1 MRTARI
7 TRGTKLMAAACA
19 ALMSVTALAACGGGS
34 GSSGAKANCT
44 PLVSNIT
51 TIKSGTLTVGV
62 IDQPPYSSYNNGSP
76 TGMDIDFIKQIADA
90 NCLNVEYQQASFANA
105 MQAIA
110 SGQID
115 TATGDINVTEKREQV
130 VDFPR
135 SIYLEG
141 VGYASKKGVDVKSID
156 DIDAKGI
163 KTIGI
168 GDGYGWLADMQKV
181 FGDKVKTYP
190 SSVEMKQDLEAGR
203 VDMIM
208 EAYGTAV
215 DEFKGNDNIA
225 VEYANK
231 NPDKRI
237 NSLVEP
243 PEVSYPYTKGN
254 TSLGQAFDKG
264 IEKIIKDGKVKPTL
278 KKYGLDEGLA
288 EIRDKQ
294 YVVPATD

>member
-1 MRTARI
+1 MRISRV
-7 TRGTKLMAAACA
+7 TKVMAAACA
-19 ALMSVTALAACGGGS
+19 ALMSVTALAACGGSAGS
-34 GSSGAKANCT
+34 TTSGAKDGCT

-62 IDQPPYSSYNNGSP
+62 IDQPPYSSYNGGNP
-76 TGMDIDFIKQIADA
+76 EGMDIDFIKEIAKA
-90 NCLNVEYQQASFANA
+90 NCLDVEWQQASFANA
-105 MQAIA
+105 MQAIS

-115 TATGDINVTEKREQV
+115 TATGDINVTEKRMQA
-130 VDFPR
+130 VDFPA

-141 VGYASKKGVDVKSID
+141 VGYASKKGVDVKTIA

-163 KTIGI
+163 KSIGI
-168 GDGYGWLADMQKV
+168 GDGYGWLEDMQKV

-215 DEFKGNDNIA
+215 DEFKNDKNIV

-254 TSLGQAFDKG
+254 TSLGDAMTKG
-264 IEKIIKDGKVKPTL
+264 IKQIIKDGKVKTTL

-288 EIRDKQ
+288 KIRDKQ
-294 YVVPATD
+294 YVVPMS

>member
-1 MRTARI
+1 
-7 TRGTKLMAAACA
+7 MAAACA
-19 ALMSVTALAACGGGS
+19 ALMSVSALAACGGGS
-34 GSSGAKANCT
+34 SASSSAKSDCT
-44 PLVSNIT
+44 PLVSNIS

-62 IDQPPYSSYNNGSP
+62 IDQPPYSSYNGGNP
-76 TGMDIDFIKQIADA
+76 EGMDIDFIKQIADA
-90 NCLNVEYQQASFANA
+90 NCLNVEWQQASFANA

-130 VDFPR
+130 VDFPH

-141 VGYASKKGVDVKSID
+141 VGYASKKGVDVKTVD

-163 KTIGI
+163 KSIGI
-168 GDGYGWLADMQKV
+168 GDGYAWLSDMQKV

-215 DEFKGNDNIA
+215 DEFKGNDNIV

-243 PEVSYPYTKGN
+243 PEVSYPYTKGDS
-254 TSLGQAFDKG
+254 SLGQAFDKG
-264 IEKIIKDGKVKPTL
+264 IEKIIKDDKVKPTL

-288 EIRDKQ
+288 AIRDKQ
-294 YVVPATD
+294 YVVPITK

>member
-1 MRTARI
+1 MRI
-7 TRGTKLMAAACA
+7 SRGTKLMAAACA
-19 ALMSVTALAACGGGS
+19 AVLSVSALAACGGGS
-34 GSSGAKANCT
+34 SSSSSAKEGCT
-44 PLVSNIT
+44 PLVDNIT

-62 IDQPPYSSYNNGSP
+62 IDQPPYSSYNGGNP
-76 TGMDIDFIKQIADA
+76 EGMDIDFVKEIADA
-90 NCLNVEYQQASFANA
+90 NCLNVEWQQASFANA

-115 TATGDINVTEKREQV
+115 IATGDINVTEAREEV
-130 VDFPR
+130 VDFPA

-141 VGYASKKGVDVKSID
+141 VGYASKKSVDIKSIA
-156 DIDAKGI
+156 DIESKGI

-215 DEFKGNDNIA
+215 EEFKGNDNIA

-231 NPDKRI
+231 TPDKRI

-254 TSLGQAFDKG
+254 TSLGDALTKG
-264 IEKIIKDGKVKPTL
+264 IQKIIKEGKVKTTL

-288 EIRDKQ
+288 EVRDTQ
-294 YVVPATD
+294 YVVPKS

>member
-1 MRTARI
+1 MRI
-7 TRGTKLMAAACA
+7 SRGIKLMAAACA
-19 ALMSVTALAACGGGS
+19 ALMSVSALAACGGGS
-34 GSSGAKANCT
+34 SASSSAKSDCT
-44 PLVSNIT
+44 PLVSNIS

-62 IDQPPYSSYNNGSP
+62 IDQPPYSSYNGGNP
-76 TGMDIDFIKQIADA
+76 EGMDIDFIKQIADA
-90 NCLNVEYQQASFANA
+90 NCLNVEWQQASFANA

-130 VDFPR
+130 VDFPH

-141 VGYASKKGVDVKSID
+141 VGYASKKGTDIKTVD
-156 DIDAKGI
+156 DIESKGI
-163 KTIGI
+163 KSIGI
-168 GDGYGWLADMQKV
+168 GDGYGWLEDMKTV

-215 DEFKGNDNIA
+215 DEFKGNDNIV

-254 TSLGQAFDKG
+254 SSLGQAFDKG
-264 IEKIIKDGKVKPTL
+264 IEKIIKDDKVKPTL

-288 EIRDKQ
+288 AIRDKQ
-294 YVVPATD
+294 YVVPITK

>member
-1 MRTARI
+1 MKI
-7 TRGTKLMAAACA
+7 SRGMKLMAAACA
-19 ALMSVTALAACGGGS
+19 ALMSVSALAACGS
-34 GSSGAKANCT
+34 GSSGSSSSAKSDCT
-44 PLVSNIT
+44 PLVSDIT

-62 IDQPPYSSYNNGSP
+62 IDQPPYSSYNGGNP
-76 TGMDIDFIKQIADA
+76 EGMDIDFIKQIADA
-90 NCLNVEYQQASFANA
+90 NCLNVEWQQASFANA

-115 TATGDINVTEKREQV
+115 TATGDINVTEKRAQV
-130 VDFPR
+130 VDFPK

-141 VGYASKKGVDVKSID
+141 VGYASKKDTDIKTLD

-168 GDGYGWLADMQKV
+168 GDGYGWLEDMKKV

-215 DEFKGNDNIA
+215 DEFKGNGDIV

-254 TSLGQAFDKG
+254 SSLGQAFDKG
-264 IEKIIKDGKVKPTL
+264 IEKIIKDDKVKPTL

-288 EIRDKQ
+288 DIRDTQ
-294 YVVPATD
+294 YVVPITK

>member
-1 MRTARI
+1 MRISR
-7 TRGTKLMAAACA
+7 TRKVMAAACA
-19 ALMSVTALAACGGGS
+19 ALMSVTALAACGS
-34 GSSGAKANCT
+34 SSSSSSGAKEGCT

-62 IDQPPYSSYNNGSP
+62 IDQPPYSSYNGGNP
-76 TGMDIDFIKQIADA
+76 EGMDIDFIKEIADA
-90 NCLNVEYQQASFANA
+90 NCLNVEWQQASFANA
-105 MQAIA
+105 MQAIS
-110 SGQID
+110 SGQVD
-115 TATGDINVTEKREQV
+115 TATGDINVTAKRMQA
-130 VDFPR
+130 VDFPA

-141 VGYASKKGVDVKSID
+141 VGYASKKGVDIKSID

-168 GDGYGWLADMQKV
+168 GDGYGWLEDMQKV

-215 DEFKGNDNIA
+215 DEFKGNDNIV

-254 TSLGQAFDKG
+254 TSLGDAMTKG
-264 IEKIIKDGKVKPTL
+264 IQKIIKDGKVKTTL

-288 EIRDKQ
+288 DIRSKQ
-294 YVVPATD
+294 YVVPMS

>member
-1 MRTARI
+1 MRI
-7 TRGTKLMAAACA
+7 SRGIKLMAAACA
-19 ALMSVTALAACGGGS
+19 ALMSVSALAACGGGS
-34 GSSGAKANCT
+34 SASSSAKSDCT
-44 PLVSNIT
+44 PLVSNIS

-62 IDQPPYSSYNNGSP
+62 IDQPPYSSYNGGNP
-76 TGMDIDFIKQIADA
+76 EGMDIDFIKQIADA
-90 NCLNVEYQQASFANA
+90 NCLNVEWQQASFANA

-115 TATGDINVTEKREQV
+115 TATGDINVTEKRAQV
-130 VDFPR
+130 VDFPH

-141 VGYASKKGVDVKSID
+141 VGYASKKGVDVKTVD

-163 KTIGI
+163 KSIGI
-168 GDGYGWLADMQKV
+168 GDGYAWLSDMQKV

-215 DEFKGNDNIA
+215 DEFKGNDNIV

-243 PEVSYPYTKGN
+243 PEVSYPYTKGDS
-254 TSLGQAFDKG
+254 SLGQAFDKG
-264 IEKIIKDGKVKPTL
+264 IEKIIKDDKVKPTL

-288 EIRDKQ
+288 AIRDKQ
-294 YVVPATD
+294 YVVPITK

>member
-1 MRTARI
+1 MKI
-7 TRGTKLMAAACA
+7 SRGMKLMAAACA
-19 ALMSVTALAACGGGS
+19 ALMSVSALAACGS
-34 GSSGAKANCT
+34 GSSGSSSSAKSDCT

-62 IDQPPYSSYNNGSP
+62 IDQPPYSSYNGGNP
-76 TGMDIDFIKQIADA
+76 EGMDIDFIKQIADA
-90 NCLNVEYQQASFANA
+90 NCLNVEWQQASFANA

-115 TATGDINVTEKREQV
+115 TATGDINVTEKRAQV
-130 VDFPR
+130 VDFPK

-141 VGYASKKGVDVKSID
+141 VGYASKKDTDIKTLD

-168 GDGYGWLADMQKV
+168 GDGYGWLEDMKKV

-215 DEFKGNDNIA
+215 DEFKGNSNIV

-254 TSLGQAFDKG
+254 SSLGQAFDKG
-264 IEKIIKDGKVKPTL
+264 IEKIIKDDKVKPTL

-288 EIRDKQ
+288 DIRDTQ
-294 YVVPATD
+294 YVVPITK

>member
-1 MRTARI
+1 MRI
-7 TRGTKLMAAACA
+7 SRGIKLMAAACA
-19 ALMSVTALAACGGGS
+19 ALMSVSALAACGGGS
-34 GSSGAKANCT
+34 SASSSAKSDCT
-44 PLVSNIT
+44 PLVSNIS

-62 IDQPPYSSYNNGSP
+62 IDQPPYSSYNGGNP
-76 TGMDIDFIKQIADA
+76 EGMDIDFIKQIADA
-90 NCLNVEYQQASFANA
+90 NCLNVEWQQASFANA

-130 VDFPR
+130 VDFPH

-141 VGYASKKGVDVKSID
+141 VGYASKKGTDIKTID
-156 DIDAKGI
+156 DIESKGI
-163 KTIGI
+163 KSIGI
-168 GDGYGWLADMQKV
+168 GDGYGWLEDMKTV

-215 DEFKGNDNIA
+215 DEFKGNDNIV

-254 TSLGQAFDKG
+254 SSLGQAFDKG
-264 IEKIIKDGKVKPTL
+264 IEKIIKDDKVKPTL

-288 EIRDKQ
+288 AIRDKQ
-294 YVVPATD
+294 YVVPITK

>member
-1 MRTARI
+1 MKI
-7 TRGTKLMAAACA
+7 SRGMKLMVAACA
-19 ALMSVTALAACGGGS
+19 ALMSVSALAACGS
-34 GSSGAKANCT
+34 GSSGSSSSAKSDCT

-62 IDQPPYSSYNNGSP
+62 IDQPPYSSYNGGNP
-76 TGMDIDFIKQIADA
+76 EGMDIDFIKQIADA
-90 NCLNVEYQQASFANA
+90 NCLNVEWQQASFANA

-115 TATGDINVTEKREQV
+115 TATGDINVTEKRAQV
-130 VDFPR
+130 VDFPK

-141 VGYASKKGVDVKSID
+141 VGYASKKDTDIKTLD

-168 GDGYGWLADMQKV
+168 GDGYGWLEDMKKV

-215 DEFKGNDNIA
+215 DEFKGNGDIV

-254 TSLGQAFDKG
+254 SSLGQAFDKG
-264 IEKIIKDGKVKPTL
+264 IEKIIKDDKVKPTL

-288 EIRDKQ
+288 DIRDTQ
-294 YVVPATD
+294 YVVPITK

>member
-1 MRTARI
+1 MKI
-7 TRGTKLMAAACA
+7 TRGMKLMAAACA
-19 ALMSVTALAACGGGS
+19 ALMSVSALAACGGGS
-34 GSSGAKANCT
+34 SSSSAAKSDCT

-62 IDQPPYSSYNNGSP
+62 IDQPPYSSYNGGNP
-76 TGMDIDFIKQIADA
+76 KGMDIDFIKSIADA
-90 NCLNVEYQQASFANA
+90 NCLNVEWQQASFANA

-130 VDFPR
+130 VDFPK

-141 VGYASKKGVDVKSID
+141 VGYASKKSVDIKTID
-156 DIDAKGI
+156 DIESKGI
-163 KTIGI
+163 KSIGI
-168 GDGYGWLADMQKV
+168 GDGYGWLEDMKTV

-215 DEFKGNDNIA
+215 DEFKGNDDIV

-254 TSLGQAFDKG
+254 SSLGQAFDKG
-264 IEKIIKDGKVKPTL
+264 IEKLIKDDKVKPTL

-288 EIRDKQ
+288 AIRDKQ
-294 YVVPATD
+294 YVVPITK